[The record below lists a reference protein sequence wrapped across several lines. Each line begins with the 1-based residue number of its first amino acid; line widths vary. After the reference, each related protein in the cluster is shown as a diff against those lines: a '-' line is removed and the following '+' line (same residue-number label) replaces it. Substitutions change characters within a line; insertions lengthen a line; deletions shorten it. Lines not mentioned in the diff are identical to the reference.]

1 MTNADTDPLAGA
13 DFDPA
18 AFLDRLTYADPGPS
32 AELPIPPLLTEQD
45 DVVVRRTYDLPVGVD
60 ARLRALAAARKVS
73 VEQLLTDLAQHAA

>member
-18 AFLDRLTYADPGPS
+18 AFIDCLVYTEPGQGVDI
-32 AELPIPPLLTEQD
+32 PIPPLLNEQD

-60 ARLRALAAARKVS
+60 AQLRALAAARNLS